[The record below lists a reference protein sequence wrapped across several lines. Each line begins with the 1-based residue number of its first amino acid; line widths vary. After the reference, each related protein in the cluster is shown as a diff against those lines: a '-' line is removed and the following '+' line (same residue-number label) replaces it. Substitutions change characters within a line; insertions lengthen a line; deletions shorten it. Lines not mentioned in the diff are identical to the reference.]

1 MQDAARTTHV
11 PPARRSPEGG
21 AGGPRGGGGRGQRRG
36 GHRRRRGKHRI
47 LKWTAITL
55 SLLVLGTAGVG
66 WLYYRHLNG
75 NIRKDDLTLGQ
86 SMIPHKKNAA
96 GQTAM
101 NILLIGSDSR
111 KSKEDQKLGGAR
123 QDADRP
129 PLADVQMLV
138 HLSADR
144 TNASVI
150 SIPRDT
156 RVDIPK
162 CVDKDGGQTF
172 QAAVATINQTLG
184 RGGPGCT
191 VATWYQLTG
200 IPIDHFMMLDF
211 SGVVKMADAVGG
223 VPVCVDANI
232 YSKDSLGH
240 GSGLRLAKGT
250 HRVKGVQA
258 LQWLRTRY
266 GFEDNTDIGRTHAQH
281 MYMNSLFRQLKSGT
295 KLTDPGQL
303 MALAEA
309 STKALTVDKGL
320 GNVRALYALGQ
331 QLKKIP
337 PKHITMTTMPWVW
350 DPQNAAHV
358 IPKAGDADKLFSL
371 VRDDVP
377 LDGQAVKKATS
388 TPKSD
393 VPDGEIE
400 ATVVNGTGSTTFA
413 PVSGR
418 ATQIAGVLASK
429 GFTKATAANTLD
441 PQDETM
447 VEYPEGGHKG
457 QALAVAKAL
466 GLPQAAVDSSQDVT
480 RITVVVGGDWR
491 TGTVYPVAEKEKRDS
506 RGVPGS
512 AAVLH
517 GDNTK
522 ACMHVN
528 PNYTW

>member
-1 MQDAARTTHV
+1 MQDAARTTQV
-11 PPARRSPEGG
+11 PSARRSPEGG
-21 AGGPRGGGGRGQRRG
+21 GDSRGGGGQRRG
-36 GHRRRRGKHRI
+36 GHRRKRGKHRI
-47 LKWTAITL
+47 LKWTAGGL
-55 SLLVLGTAGVG
+55 SVIVLGTAGAG
-66 WLYYRHLNG
+66 WLYYQHLNG
-75 NIRKDDLTLGQ
+75 NIHKDDLTLGQ
-86 SMIPHKKNAA
+86 KMAPHKKNAA
-96 GQTAM
+96 GQTAT
-101 NILLIGSDSR
+101 NILLLGSDSR
-111 KSKEDQKLGGAR
+111 KSKEDQRLGGAR

-156 RVDIPK
+156 RVNIPT
-162 CVDKDGGQTF
+162 CVDKGDGQTYP
-172 QAAVATINQTLG
+172 AAEATINQTLG

-211 SGVVKMADAVGG
+211 DGVVKMADAVGG
-223 VPVCVDANI
+223 VPVCVDANV

-240 GSGLRLAKGT
+240 GSGLKLTKGT
-250 HRVKGVQA
+250 HSVKGVQA

-281 MYMNSLFRQLKSGT
+281 MYMNSLFRQLKAGT

-303 MALAEA
+303 MDLAEA
-309 STKALTVDKGL
+309 STKALTVDRGL
-320 GNVRALYALGQ
+320 GTVKKLFDLGQ

-337 PKHITMTTMPWVW
+337 PNHITMTTMPWVW
-350 DPQNAAHV
+350 DPTNNAHV
-358 IPKAGDADKLFSL
+358 VPRPGDAAKLFSL

-377 LDGQAVKKATS
+377 LDGQAVKKKTS
-388 TPKSD
+388 TAGDD
-393 VPDGEIE
+393 VAKGDVE
-400 ATVVNGTGSTTFA
+400 ATVVNGTGSTALA

-418 ATQIAGVLASK
+418 ATQIAGILASK

-441 PQDETM
+441 PRDETM
-447 VEYPEGGHKG
+447 VEYPKGGHKD

-466 GLPQAAVDSSQDVT
+466 GLPESSVDSSSAVT
-480 RITVVVGGDWR
+480 RITLVVGGDWR
-491 TGTVYPVAEKEKRDS
+491 AGEVYPVAERKKRDS
-506 RGVPGS
+506 RSVPES